1 MRLSSSQL
9 RSPVICAALPRIF
22 RKLQM
27 IMTSAITAPICA
39 DALTARTPNN
49 TTDDTTMEVIQ
60 MKFNYNKT
68 RATINDKY
76 QTAKWNARQS
86 VQRTKDRIRAEV
98 VKPRKPIKLP
108 F

>member
-1 MRLSSSQL
+1 M
-9 RSPVICAALPRIF
+9 
-22 RKLQM
+22 KL
-27 IMTSAITAPICA
+27 
-39 DALTARTPNN
+39 
-49 TTDDTTMEVIQ
+49 
-60 MKFNYNKT
+60 NYNKT

-86 VQRTKDRIRAEV
+86 IQRTKDRIRAEV

>member
-1 MRLSSSQL
+1 MKH
-9 RSPVICAALPRIF
+9 
-22 RKLQM
+22 KLQR
-27 IMTSAITAPICA
+27 IKDETQQ
-39 DALTARTPNN
+39 LTAEISSYLRRSAKDLQKVADDYDICDHCPNMCRCA
-49 TTDDTTMEVIQ
+49 TMEVLQ